1 MFEFWHQERV
11 TLLLPTGVTDGE
23 TQYMTVTADAVML
36 WSEET
41 HPALPP
47 RTDAHAELLL
57 RSPRPPVA
65 GARIR
70 WHGKEWE
77 LGRVRTCQDLDG
89 QRFIYRCTLI

>member
-1 MFEFWHQERV
+1 MFEFWPQEKV
-11 TLLLPTGVTDGE
+11 TLLLPAGTADGE
-23 TQYMTVTADAVML
+23 TQYETVTADAIVL

-70 WHGKEWE
+70 RNGREWE

-89 QRFIYRCTLI
+89 QKFCYRCTLI

>member
-1 MFEFWHQERV
+1 MFEFWPQEKV
-11 TLLLPTGVTDGE
+11 TLLLPSGMADGE
-23 TQYMTVTADAVML
+23 PAFSAVTADAILL

-70 WHGKEWE
+70 RNGGEWE

-89 QRFIYRCTLI
+89 QKFIYRCTLI